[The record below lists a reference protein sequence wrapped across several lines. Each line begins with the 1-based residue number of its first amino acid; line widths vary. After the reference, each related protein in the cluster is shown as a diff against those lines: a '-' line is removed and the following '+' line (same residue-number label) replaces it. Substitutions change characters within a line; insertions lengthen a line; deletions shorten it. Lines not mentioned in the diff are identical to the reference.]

1 MADSINELP
10 EAAATAAK
18 GFSALPADLRG
29 VISQLIVYPV
39 KSCAGVQVSE
49 VILTETGLE
58 FDRAWMVVDE
68 RGEFLTQRELPRMA
82 LIQPQLKY
90 HEMILRAPGMLALHV
105 KLDEV
110 EQPVRVRVWDDEVA
124 AYDMGKVAA
133 QWFTDFLGRSARLVR
148 FDPEHKRVSS
158 LKWTGGIEALNQF
171 NDGFPLLVIGEASL
185 TQFNQKMV
193 ASGSAAV
200 SMGRFR
206 PNIVLGDAAGAA
218 DAADGSRMAPHDEDR
233 LNLMHIGTSEGV
245 AQLKPVKPCT
255 RCPIPNVDPATG
267 TTSPEVGDLLQTYR
281 QDTRVN
287 GAVTFGMNAI
297 VIDGIDHLLK
307 VGQPFGGSYRFD

>member
-49 VILTETGLE
+49 VILTETGPE

-110 EQPVRVRVWDDEVA
+110 EQPVRVRVWDDDVA

-171 NDGFPLLVIGEASL
+171 NDGFALLVISEASL
-185 TQFNQKMV
+185 TQFNQKLV

-206 PNIVLGDAAGAA
+206 PNIVLGDAA

-233 LNLMHIGTSEGV
+233 LDLMHIGTGEGV
-245 AQLKPVKPCT
+245 AQLKLVKPCP

-267 TTSPEVGDLLQTYR
+267 TSSPEVGDLLQTYR
-281 QDTRVN
+281 QDKRVN